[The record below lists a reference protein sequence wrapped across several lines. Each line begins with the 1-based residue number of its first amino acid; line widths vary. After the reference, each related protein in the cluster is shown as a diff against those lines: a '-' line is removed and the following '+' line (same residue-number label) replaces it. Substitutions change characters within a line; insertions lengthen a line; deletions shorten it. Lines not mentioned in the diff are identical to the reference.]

1 MAYILPS
8 VLVFQEFNLVPA
20 ALVDTL
26 RAHISGPHAYLLRYA
41 APDEKILSY
50 LGAYDPLNDVTS
62 LWPTRPPGAIVDAG
76 YTKVYLDNA
85 KLQYYS
91 HMMGI
96 DTDKVVPTAINKV
109 RSDDPE
115 YGYKANTSTYP
126 RFSKLYDRDVQP
138 GDRVYI
144 RGAAA
149 SVNYELDTYVLAI
162 EADTTGT
169 VIQPVQP
176 DTANNGPTQAASST
190 PVTQTSGTTNSIVMA
205 VSTTGYSAL
214 ADGAITDT
222 YTVEVTKSSV
232 GGDFTTAEIRVTTS
246 SGNDDDLSVN
256 PLASGDLFAVG
267 TRGLELSFTGTA
279 PDNLLVGQ
287 TFEVVVKQKYTAIIA
302 TEKGTYTGNAST
314 TYKVEITKG
323 GHFGATDPALM
334 PQFSARTTSNTDSSQ
349 PVSIA
354 AAGTDYPVGTQGVKI
369 NFATSPDGI
378 RKGDRFYIAVTGQ
391 QDGRMSTIV
400 LGHNLPTELLTPTPA
415 TDLDLIFYVD
425 RNVMVGEMTNDV
437 PNWEQNETQIILH
450 GNIQAYDEA
459 FTSGGEPRPLPVT
472 AGSVY
477 VEYRAWQSVLASSV
491 GTISDVGTIDDAIS
505 GPLTPDNP
513 LKWGVY
519 KALANAN
526 GSEVKFTAVANP
538 ASVDSWTQVLALLVG
553 RDDVYN
559 LVPLTFD
566 RTVLDLYSAHVNDES
581 APEQARWRAVFC
593 AIKALSQQA
602 VVSATTSADTQV
614 VMAIISDDPTAVGNQ
629 YTLLTVPAGNS
640 DFITNQVRPGD
651 IVRANYGTNNGVETF
666 DEYIIDEVI
675 NEDSLRLMS
684 GPDAP
689 ISVPEMIE
697 VWRFLSKDEIA
708 ADLAKQ
714 AGSFSSRRVKA
725 VWPDT
730 VGSAGVLQEGYYLA
744 AALAGLRSGVVP
756 HQGLTN
762 VQVMGFDDL
771 SRTTDFLG
779 GAQLNTMAG
788 AGTWIVTQAPDGTV
802 YNRHALT
809 TDNTD
814 VNSSEEMITSNLD
827 SISYT
832 FSNRL
837 APYIGRMNVTPSALL
852 ILGTE
857 IDATIDFLKSN
868 GYVARLGGQLVDGTI
883 LSLQPHAILADRVVA
898 VIDVTLPYPLNNL
911 ELHLVV

>member
-50 LGAYDPLNDVTS
+50 LGAYDPVNDVIS
-62 LWPTRPPGAIVDAG
+62 GWPTRPPGATVDAT
-76 YTKVYLDNA
+76 YTKVFIDNA
-85 KLQYYS
+85 KLQYYT
-91 HMMGI
+91 HQMGI
-96 DTDKVVPTAINKV
+96 DTDKVAPTAINKV
-109 RSDDPE
+109 RSDDPD
-115 YGYKANTSTYP
+115 YGYKANGSAFP
-126 RFSKLYDRDVQP
+126 RFYNLHDRDVQP

-144 RGAAA
+144 RGAV
-149 SVNYELDTYVLAI
+149 SSTNYELDTYVLAI
-162 EADTTGT
+162 EADPTGT
-169 VIQPVQP
+169 TIQPVQ
-176 DTANNGPTQAASST
+176 DDGANGKTQAASSS
-190 PVTQTSGTTNSIVMA
+190 PITQIAGTTNSILMEVDA
-205 VSTTGYSAL
+205 SGYNAL
-214 ADGAITDT
+214 VDGAIDDT
-222 YTVEVTKSSV
+222 YTVSVTKSSV
-232 GGDFTTAEIRVTTS
+232 GGDFTTAEIQITTS
-246 SGNDDDLSVN
+246 SGKDND
-256 PLASGDLFAVG
+256 LAVVPFATGDLFPVG
-267 TRGLELSFTGTA
+267 VRGLKLSFTGTA

-287 TFEVVVKQKYTAIIA
+287 TFQVEIKQKYTPIVA
-302 TEKGTYTGNAST
+302 TESGTYTGIQST
-314 TYKVEITKG
+314 TYKVEITRG

-334 PQFSARTTSNTDSSQ
+334 PQFSAKTTSGSDSSQ
-349 PVSIA
+349 PISIA
-354 AAGTDYPVGTQGVKI
+354 AAGTDYPVGTKGVKI
-369 NFATSPDGI
+369 KFTTSPDGI
-378 RKGDRFYIAVTGQ
+378 RTGDRFYIGVTGQ

-400 LGHNLPTELLTPTPA
+400 LGHNLPAELVTPTPV
-415 TDLDLIFYVD
+415 TDLDLTFYVD
-425 RNVMVGEMTNDV
+425 RNVMVDETTDGI
-437 PNWEQNETQIILH
+437 PNWEQNETQITLH

-459 FTSGGEPRPLPVT
+459 FTTAGEPRPLPVT

-477 VEYRAWQSVLASSV
+477 VEYRAWLSDLASSV
-491 GTISDVGTIDDAIS
+491 GTISDVGTIDEQIP

-538 ASVDSWTQVLALLVG
+538 ASLDSWTAVLALLVG

-559 LVPLTFD
+559 LVPLTFS
-566 RTVLDLYSAHVNDES
+566 RNVLDLYAAHVNDES

-593 AIKALSQQA
+593 AIKALSQQS
-602 VVSATTSADTQV
+602 VVSATSSADSQV
-614 VMAIISDDPTAVGNQ
+614 VMALISDDPTATGSQ
-629 YTLLTVPAGNS
+629 YTLLTVPDGNS

-651 IVRANYGTNNGVETF
+651 IVRANYGINNGVETF

-689 ISVPEMIE
+689 ISVPEKIE

-762 VQVMGFDDL
+762 VQVQGFDDL